1 MYYPHKI
8 PLFAFSR
15 RVLTSEMGQLC
26 ANAALLQFASSL
38 VAVFIP
44 IYLVESGFSLTQALL
59 FFALHF
65 GASGL
70 LSPLAAAVGARLGFK
85 RTILLHTPLRVLY
98 LLWLGVLPAHHGHFY
113 WLAVF
118 AAVVGTFYW
127 IPLHSLF
134 ARASH
139 DGCRGN
145 DVGRFTTIM
154 KVATIAGPIL
164 GGAAIV
170 LLGYGTL
177 FAIAAALIVFSAVPL
192 FFTKDVKCCEP
203 VSLRRM
209 ASSAPKRF
217 VAAFTAEGALS
228 AASPIVWPLFIFAVL
243 GSEFTVGSVATIS
256 GVGIAVFTLYTGVLS
271 DRVKKTTLLHIGGLL
286 WAATWFMRPLA
297 LDLAALL
304 AVGLL
309 DGLVG
314 VLVAVPFGALFYS
327 QAMKAAPDEFIV
339 LREMC
344 LGVGRVAY
352 LLALVALLPLV
363 NAFTAGFVLA
373 GMAALVFVLF

>member
-1 MYYPHKI
+1 MYPPHKL

-26 ANAALLQFASSL
+26 ANAAMLQFASSL

-44 IYLVESGFSLTQALL
+44 IYLVESGFSLAQALL

-65 GASGL
+65 GIAGL
-70 LSPLAAAVGARLGFK
+70 LSPLAAVVGARLGFK
-85 RTILLHTPLRVLY
+85 RTILLHTPLRVVY
-98 LLWLGVLPAHHGHFY
+98 LLWLGILPQHPGHFY
-113 WLAVF
+113 WLAAF
-118 AAVVGTFYW
+118 ASVVGTFYW
-127 IPLHSLF
+127 IPMHSLF

-139 DGCRGN
+139 DGRRGS
-145 DVGRFTTIM
+145 DVGRFTTVM
-154 KVATIAGPIL
+154 KIANIAGPVL

-177 FAIAAALIVFSAVPL
+177 FTISAALIVLSAVPL
-192 FFTKDVKCCEP
+192 FFTKDLKCCEGI
-203 VSLRRM
+203 SLRRM

-243 GSEFTVGSVATIS
+243 GSELTVGSVTTLS

-271 DRVKKTTLLHIGGLL
+271 DRVKKTALLHIGGLL
-286 WAATWFMRPLA
+286 WALTWFMRPLA
-297 LDLAALL
+297 LDMAAIF

-314 VLVAVPFGALFYS
+314 VLVAVPFGALFYG
-327 QAMKAAPDEFIV
+327 QAMKSAPDEFIV

-344 LGVGRVAY
+344 LGAGRVAY
-352 LLALVALLPLV
+352 LLALVALLPFV

-373 GMAALVFVLF
+373 GLTALVFVLF